1 VTWATTIKSPEQ
13 TCLTGELAGNG
24 NVNQLG
30 YRCEPFSYT
39 FLVKN
44 RNSFPES
51 AIKLPIMEK
60 LAILIWLSLPGQISF
75 PQHRFCRH
83 TVNALYEDVGLETG
97 S

>member
-1 VTWATTIKSPEQ
+1 VLDLIPER
-13 TCLTGELAGNG
+13 LTNQAQMGHFMIAH
-24 NVNQLG
+24 QLG